1 METEHDRAWERSD
14 NGNEE
19 QLMIATANTVTMA
32 TRIIINGLFQFRLWH
47 VVDKIQVL
55 NEY

>member
-1 METEHDRAWERSD
+1 
-14 NGNEE
+14 
-19 QLMIATANTVTMA
+19 MIATANTVTMA